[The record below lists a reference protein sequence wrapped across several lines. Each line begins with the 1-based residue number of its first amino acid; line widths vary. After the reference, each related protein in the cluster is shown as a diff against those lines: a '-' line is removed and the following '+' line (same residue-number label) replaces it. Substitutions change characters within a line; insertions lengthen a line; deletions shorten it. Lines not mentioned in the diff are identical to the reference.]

1 MILENLNDKK
11 ILLASKSPRRQ
22 ELLKGLGI
30 SFEIVV
36 VNCDETYP
44 NHLKNEKITDFISE
58 TKAKSYSELKK
69 NEILI
74 TADTLVALGDQI
86 LGKPKDEAH
95 AFEMIK
101 SLSQNTHQVYTSV
114 SIKST
119 DQLITISDKTEVSF
133 DFISDDE
140 IYYYI
145 ENYKPM
151 DKAGAYG
158 IQDWL
163 GFAKVSK
170 INGCYY
176 NVMGLPLNKLY
187 HTLKDKF

>member
-1 MILENLNDKK
+1 MILENLKDKK

-30 SFEIVV
+30 SFEIVL

-58 TKAKSYSELKK
+58 TKAKAYSELKK

-74 TADTLVALGDQI
+74 TADTLVVLDDQI
-86 LGKPKDEAH
+86 LGKPKNEAH

-114 SIKST
+114 SIKSI

-140 IYYYI
+140 INYYI

-158 IQDWL
+158 IQEWL

-170 INGCYY
+170 IVGCYY

-187 HTLKDKF
+187 HTLKKF

>member
-74 TADTLVALGDQI
+74 TADTLVALGEQI

-140 IYYYI
+140 INYYI

-170 INGCYY
+170 IVGCYY

-187 HTLKDKF
+187 HTLKKF

>member
-74 TADTLVALGDQI
+74 TADTLVALGEQI

-145 ENYKPM
+145 ENYQPM

-158 IQDWL
+158 IQEWL

>member
-74 TADTLVALGDQI
+74 TADTLVALGEQI

-114 SIKST
+114 SIKSI
-119 DQLITISDKTEVSF
+119 DQLITISRSE
-133 DFISDDE
+133 E
-140 IYYYI
+140 
-145 ENYKPM
+145 
-151 DKAGAYG
+151 
-158 IQDWL
+158 
-163 GFAKVSK
+163 
-170 INGCYY
+170 
-176 NVMGLPLNKLY
+176 
-187 HTLKDKF
+187 HTSELQSRP

>member
-74 TADTLVALGDQI
+74 TADTLVVLDDQI
-86 LGKPKDEAH
+86 MGKPKNEAH

-140 IYYYI
+140 INYYI

-158 IQDWL
+158 IQEWL

-187 HTLKDKF
+187 HTLKKF

>member
-1 MILENLNDKK
+1 MIFENLKDKK

-22 ELLKGLGI
+22 ELLKALGI
-30 SFEIVV
+30 SFEIVL

-58 TKAKSYSELKK
+58 TKAKAYSELKK

-74 TADTLVALGDQI
+74 TADTLVVLDDQI
-86 LGKPKDEAH
+86 MGKPKNEAH

-114 SIKST
+114 SIKSI

-140 IYYYI
+140 INYYI

-158 IQDWL
+158 IQEWL

-170 INGCYY
+170 IVGCYY

-187 HTLKDKF
+187 HTLKKF

>member
-74 TADTLVALGDQI
+74 TADTLVVLDDQI
-86 LGKPKDEAH
+86 MGKPKNEAH

-114 SIKST
+114 SIKSI

-145 ENYKPM
+145 ENYQPM

>member
-74 TADTLVALGDQI
+74 TADTLVALGDKI

-145 ENYKPM
+145 ENYQPM

-158 IQDWL
+158 IQEWL

>member
-58 TKAKSYSELKK
+58 TKAKSYSELKN

-74 TADTLVALGDQI
+74 TADTLVAFGVQI
-86 LGKPKDEAH
+86 LGNLKYDAH
-95 AFEMIK
+95 SINIIK
-101 SLSQNTHQVYTSV
+101 FLIQNTHQFYT
-114 SIKST
+114 
-119 DQLITISDKTEVSF
+119 
-133 DFISDDE
+133 
-140 IYYYI
+140 
-145 ENYKPM
+145 
-151 DKAGAYG
+151 
-158 IQDWL
+158 
-163 GFAKVSK
+163 
-170 INGCYY
+170 
-176 NVMGLPLNKLY
+176 
-187 HTLKDKF
+187 

>member
-1 MILENLNDKK
+1 MILENLKDKK

-22 ELLKGLGI
+22 ELLKALGI

-58 TKAKSYSELKK
+58 TKAKAYSELKK

-74 TADTLVALGDQI
+74 TADTLVVLDDQI
-86 LGKPKDEAH
+86 LGKPKNEAH

-114 SIKST
+114 SIKSI

-140 IYYYI
+140 INYYI
-145 ENYKPM
+145 ENYQPM

-170 INGCYY
+170 IVGCYY

-187 HTLKDKF
+187 HTLKKF

>member
-69 NEILI
+69 NEVLI

>member
-140 IYYYI
+140 INYYI
-145 ENYKPM
+145 EKYKPM

-158 IQDWL
+158 IQEWL

-187 HTLKDKF
+187 HTLKDEF

>member
-30 SFEIVV
+30 SFEIVE

-44 NHLKNEKITDFISE
+44 KDLKGAQITAFISE
-58 TKAKSYSELKK
+58 IKAKAYLNLKP

-140 IYYYI
+140 INYYI
-145 ENYKPM
+145 EKYKPM

-158 IQDWL
+158 IQEWL

-187 HTLKDKF
+187 HTLKYKF

>member
-1 MILENLNDKK
+1 MILENLKDKK

-22 ELLKGLGI
+22 ELLKALGI

-58 TKAKSYSELKK
+58 TKAKAYSELKK

-74 TADTLVALGDQI
+74 TADTLVVLDDQI
-86 LGKPKDEAH
+86 LGKPKNEAH

-140 IYYYI
+140 INYYI

-158 IQDWL
+158 IQEWL

-170 INGCYY
+170 IVGCYY

-187 HTLKDKF
+187 HTLKKF

>member
-1 MILENLNDKK
+1 MILENLKDKK

-22 ELLKGLGI
+22 ELLKALGI

-58 TKAKSYSELKK
+58 TKAKAYSELKK

-74 TADTLVALGDQI
+74 TADTLVVLDDQI
-86 LGKPKDEAH
+86 LGKPKNEAH

-114 SIKST
+114 SIKSI

-140 IYYYI
+140 INYYT

-158 IQDWL
+158 IQEWL

-170 INGCYY
+170 IVGCYY

-187 HTLKDKF
+187 HTLKKF

>member
-1 MILENLNDKK
+1 MILENLKDKK

-22 ELLKGLGI
+22 ELLKALGI

-74 TADTLVALGDQI
+74 TADTLVALGEQI

-145 ENYKPM
+145 ENYQPM

>member
-1 MILENLNDKK
+1 MILENLKDKK

-22 ELLKGLGI
+22 ELLKALGI

-58 TKAKSYSELKK
+58 TKAKAYSELKK

-74 TADTLVALGDQI
+74 TADTLVVLDDKI

-114 SIKST
+114 SIKSI

-140 IYYYI
+140 INYYI
-145 ENYKPM
+145 ENYQPM

-187 HTLKDKF
+187 HTLKKF

>member
-11 ILLASKSPRRQ
+11 ILLASKSPRKQ

-74 TADTLVALGDQI
+74 TADTLVALGEQI

-145 ENYKPM
+145 ENYQPM

>member
-1 MILENLNDKK
+1 MILENLKDKK

-22 ELLKGLGI
+22 ELLKALGI

-74 TADTLVALGDQI
+74 TADTLVVLDDQI
-86 LGKPKDEAH
+86 MGKPKNEAH

-114 SIKST
+114 SIKSI

-140 IYYYI
+140 INYYI

-158 IQDWL
+158 IQEWL

-187 HTLKDKF
+187 HTLKKF

>member
-74 TADTLVALGDQI
+74 TADTLVALGEQI

-187 HTLKDKF
+187 HTLKNEF

>member
-1 MILENLNDKK
+1 MIFENLKDKK
-11 ILLASKSPRRQ
+11 VLLASKSPRRQ
-22 ELLKGLGI
+22 ELLKDMGI
-30 SFEIVV
+30 SFEIVEV
-36 VNCDETYP
+36 ECDETYP
-44 NHLKNEKITDFISE
+44 KDLKGAQITAFISE
-58 TKAKSYSELKK
+58 IKAKAYLGLKPK
-69 NEILI
+69 EILI
-74 TADTLVALGDQI
+74 TADTLVALEDEV
-86 LGKPKDEAH
+86 LGKPKNKKH

-114 SIKST
+114 SIKSVEKLVT
-119 DQLITISDKTEVSF
+119 FSDTTEVTF
-133 DFISDDE
+133 DAIDNDE
-140 IYYYI
+140 INYYI

-187 HTLKDKF
+187 HTLKDEF

>member
-74 TADTLVALGDQI
+74 TADTLVALGEQI

>member
-74 TADTLVALGDQI
+74 TADTLVALGDKI

>member
-1 MILENLNDKK
+1 MILENLKDKK

-22 ELLKGLGI
+22 ELLKALGI

-58 TKAKSYSELKK
+58 TKAKAYSELKK

-74 TADTLVALGDQI
+74 TADTLVVLDDQI
-86 LGKPKDEAH
+86 LGKPKNEAH

-114 SIKST
+114 SIKSI

-187 HTLKDKF
+187 HTLKNEF

>member
-1 MILENLNDKK
+1 MILENLKDKK

-22 ELLKGLGI
+22 ELLKALGI

-58 TKAKSYSELKK
+58 TKAKAYSELKK

-74 TADTLVALGDQI
+74 TADTLVVLDDQI
-86 LGKPKDEAH
+86 LGKPKNEAH

-114 SIKST
+114 SIKSI

-140 IYYYI
+140 INYYI

-158 IQDWL
+158 IQEWL

-187 HTLKDKF
+187 HTLKKF

>member
-58 TKAKSYSELKK
+58 TKAKAYSELKK

-74 TADTLVALGDQI
+74 TADTLVVLDDQI
-86 LGKPKDEAH
+86 LGKPKNEAH

-114 SIKST
+114 SIKSI

>member
-74 TADTLVALGDQI
+74 TADTLVALGEQI

-140 IYYYI
+140 INYYI

-158 IQDWL
+158 IQEWL

>member
-145 ENYKPM
+145 ENYQPM

-158 IQDWL
+158 IQEWL

>member
-22 ELLKGLGI
+22 KLLKGLGI

-74 TADTLVALGDQI
+74 TADTLVALGEQI

-140 IYYYI
+140 INYYI

-158 IQDWL
+158 IQEWL

>member
-58 TKAKSYSELKK
+58 IKAKAYLNLKP

-140 IYYYI
+140 INYYI
-145 ENYKPM
+145 ENYQPM

-158 IQDWL
+158 IQEWL

-170 INGCYY
+170 IVGCYY

-187 HTLKDKF
+187 HTLKKF

>member
-86 LGKPKDEAH
+86 LGKPKNEAH

-140 IYYYI
+140 INYYI
-145 ENYKPM
+145 EKYKPM

-158 IQDWL
+158 IQEWL

-187 HTLKDKF
+187 HTLKYKF

>member
-74 TADTLVALGDQI
+74 TADTLVALGEQI

-140 IYYYI
+140 INYYI

>member
-1 MILENLNDKK
+1 MILENLKDKK

-22 ELLKGLGI
+22 ELLKALGI

-58 TKAKSYSELKK
+58 TKAKAYSELKK

-74 TADTLVALGDQI
+74 TADTLVVLDDQI
-86 LGKPKDEAH
+86 LGKPKNEAH

-114 SIKST
+114 SIKSI

-140 IYYYI
+140 INYYI

-158 IQDWL
+158 IQEWL

-170 INGCYY
+170 IVGCYY

-187 HTLKDKF
+187 HTLKKF